1 MHKIIT
7 ASLVLL
13 LVFCSSQTFAD
24 QNNDLNQWKEETE
37 SLWRNGSGSQDGA
50 FSAIATSM
58 FGWGL
63 GLAAVIGIVAS
74 VLHQSTASTAHNNAH
89 VCP

>member
-1 MHKIIT
+1 MRKIIT
-7 ASLVLL
+7 ATLVLSI
-13 LVFCSSQTFAD
+13 VFCSSQAFAD
-24 QNNDLNQWKEETE
+24 NDLNQWKEETE
-37 SLWRNGSGSQDGA
+37 ALWRTGTGSQDGA
-50 FSAIATSM
+50 FSAIAVSM
-58 FGWGL
+58 LGWGL

>member
-7 ASLVLL
+7 AFLVFSLVL
-13 LVFCSSQTFAD
+13 CSSQAFAD
-24 QNNDLNQWKEETE
+24 NDLNQWKEETE
-37 SLWRNGSGSQDGA
+37 ALWRTGTGSQDGA
-50 FSAIATSM
+50 FSAIAVSM
-58 FGWGL
+58 LGWGL
-63 GLAAVIGIVAS
+63 GLAAVIGVVAS

>member
-7 ASLVLL
+7 ASLVFS
-13 LVFCSSQTFAD
+13 LVFCSSQAFAD
-24 QNNDLNQWKEETE
+24 NDLNQWKEETE
-37 SLWRNGSGSQDGA
+37 ALWRNGTGSQDGA
-50 FSAIATSM
+50 FSAIAVSM
-58 FGWGL
+58 LGWGL
-63 GLAAVIGIVAS
+63 GLAAVIGVVAS